1 MTDTTPQTEPQTT
14 GQASGQ
20 SAPQQAPQVRIQYLS
35 QYIRDLSFENVMSRK
50 GLQSAEVQPEV
61 QFNVSLDAQR
71 RGGENQYEVIQ
82 RYKITSRNRVNGDQL
97 FLVEIEY
104 GGLVQIDGA
113 TPEQSQVILFV
124 QAPTML
130 FPFVRRIVSDTVR
143 DGGFPP
149 LNLEPVDF
157 LAIYRQEIARRQ
169 QAAAAQPAAGAAAA
183 PT

>member
-1 MTDTTPQTEPQTT
+1 MTDTTPQTDAQTPA
-14 GQASGQ
+14 QANGQ
-20 SAPQQAPQVRIQYLS
+20 SAQQPAPQVRIQYLS

-50 GLQSAEVQPEV
+50 GLQSSEVQPEV

-97 FLVEIEY
+97 FLVELEY

-113 TPEQSQVILFV
+113 TPEQAQVVLFV
-124 QAPTML
+124 QAPSML

-157 LAIYRQEIARRQ
+157 LTLYRQEVARRQ
-169 QAAAAQPAAGAAAA
+169 QATVQGDGEAGATA
-183 PT
+183 